1 MQIRTMLIQDYDSA
15 NSLWLKNAGIGLNHL
30 DDSREGIEKYLIRNT
45 NTCFVAEKKGNII
58 GVIMAGHDGRRW
70 YLYHMAVAVAEQ
82 RKGIGHALLNAAL
95 AALKAEAVNKVAL
108 VVFAHNEQGN
118 LFWEKNGFTVRDDLI
133 YRNQAINEL
142 IRMAT

>member
-1 MQIRTMLIQDYDSA
+1 MQIRTMLIQDYDSVY
-15 NSLWLKNAGIGLNHL
+15 SLWLKNMGIGLNHL
-30 DDSREGIEKYLIRNT
+30 DDSREGIEKYLIRNP
-45 NTCFVAEKKGNII
+45 NTCFVAEKDNII
-58 GVIMAGHDGRRW
+58 GVIMAGHDGRRG
-70 YLYHMAVAVAEQ
+70 YIYHMAVAVAEQ

-118 LFWEKNGFTVRDDLI
+118 LFLGKNGFTVRDDLI